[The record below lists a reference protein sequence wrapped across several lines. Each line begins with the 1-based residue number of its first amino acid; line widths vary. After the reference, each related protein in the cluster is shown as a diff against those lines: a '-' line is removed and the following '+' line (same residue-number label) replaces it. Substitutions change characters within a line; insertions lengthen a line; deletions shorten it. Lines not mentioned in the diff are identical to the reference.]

1 MRMFPTW
8 LKSVGKGA
16 DRVIFISNMRLMY
29 YLCAEEIQL
38 AHLVEKAPV
47 DIHGGF

>member
-1 MRMFPTW
+1 
-8 LKSVGKGA
+8 
-16 DRVIFISNMRLMY
+16 MRLMY

-47 DIHGGF
+47 DIHGAFKLSDDINFLYNAEEPPP